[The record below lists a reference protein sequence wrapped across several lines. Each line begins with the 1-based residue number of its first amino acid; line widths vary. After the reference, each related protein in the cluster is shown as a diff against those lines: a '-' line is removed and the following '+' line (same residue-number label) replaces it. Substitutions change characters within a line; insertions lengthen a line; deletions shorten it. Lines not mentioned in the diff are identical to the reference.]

1 MLFSPRGRVVPASEI
16 VERLNID
23 IPFIEYNIAALKDK
37 LSRRHFALR
46 KGRKGYYVQWQS

>member
-23 IPFIEYNIAALKDK
+23 IPFIEYNIASLKDK
-37 LSRRHFALR
+37 LSRRHYALR
-46 KGRKGYYVQWQS
+46 KGKHGYYVQWI